1 MQSAGIAQ
9 LVEQRTENPRV
20 TGSSPVPGIQV
31 NQAKSSES
39 KRFGAFYFGWLP
51 YTYSN
56 FWVFLGLFSALT
68 GVNGVRYKSRRRLM
82 LILRQLARRMGE
94 VPEALRSRLNLLSL
108 EQLENLGEVLLDF
121 AAIADLESWFKAL
134 E

>member
-1 MQSAGIAQ
+1 
-9 LVEQRTENPRV
+9 
-20 TGSSPVPGIQV
+20 
-31 NQAKSSES
+31 
-39 KRFGAFYFGWLP
+39 
-51 YTYSN
+51 
-56 FWVFLGLFSALT
+56 
-68 GVNGVRYKSRRRLM
+68 M

>member
-1 MQSAGIAQ
+1 
-9 LVEQRTENPRV
+9 
-20 TGSSPVPGIQV
+20 
-31 NQAKSSES
+31 
-39 KRFGAFYFGWLP
+39 LP